1 MRGVDS
7 IMQNTADWQ
16 QIIEQSRRTLT
27 RRFGAVGS
35 LKMIRFGP
43 NEP

>member
-1 MRGVDS
+1 MRDVDS
-7 IMQNTADWQ
+7 IIRNTADWQ
-16 QIIEQSRRTLT
+16 RIEQSRRTLT
-27 RRFGAVGS
+27 RSSGAVGS